1 MFVLEYKD
9 KTFIRIYQIYF
20 EIIFLRVPQQISRM
34 NIVWGVIRVPR
45 QYWYSAAQMSSKAVA

>member
-20 EIIFLRVPQQISRM
+20 EIIFLRVPLQIIRVD
-34 NIVWGVIRVPR
+34 IVWGVIHNFPDNIGTVQR
-45 QYWYSAAQMSSKAVA
+45 SA